1 MSVRLS
7 QLLLSAIFQEPV
19 QSLVAIEAIVTFNDV
34 LELLCNGDLTG
45 MDMVNCVI

>member
-19 QSLVAIEAIVTFNDV
+19 QSLVAIVTFNEV
-34 LELLCNGDLTG
+34 LELLCNGDLTR
-45 MDMVNCVI
+45 MDMLSCVI